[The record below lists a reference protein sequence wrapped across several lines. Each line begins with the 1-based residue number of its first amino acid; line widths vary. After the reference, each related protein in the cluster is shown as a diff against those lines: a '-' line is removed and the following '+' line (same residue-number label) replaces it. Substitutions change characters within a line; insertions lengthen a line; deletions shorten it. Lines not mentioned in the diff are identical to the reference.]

1 MLAHLI
7 ITQATKAC
15 GWGRIAYTRYAHLSN
30 RRGEQKKRKLVKKS
44 SNSLT
49 KVEAFSQYLLSK
61 MINFLVLILTS
72 VLQQCQLLRNQTPTV
87 FIVFFDNFNQ
97 VIHFI

>member
-30 RRGEQKKRKLVKKS
+30 RRGEQKKRKLVKKK
-44 SNSLT
+44 LQLRIE
-49 KVEAFSQYLLSK
+49 VEAILSISTVVNDK
-61 MINFLVLILTS
+61 FFGAYTYICTS
-72 VLQQCQLLRNQTPTV
+72 TVPT
-87 FIVFFDNFNQ
+87 FKKPNAHCIYCLP
-97 VIHFI
+97 